1 MDGGEARPS
10 AFPPE
15 LDVAGEVDG
24 VSGAGGVTA
33 EDEANENDL
42 LREEFRARALSEEPR
57 ASVCRKGAA
66 GRGQKRNPPDVG
78 GAIRV
83 GRGTSRRGQ

>member
-1 MDGGEARPS
+1 VAYVEASAVDGGEARPS
-10 AFPPE
+10 AFPP
-15 LDVAGEVDG
+15 VD
-24 VSGAGGVTA
+24 GAGGVTA
-33 EDEANENDL
+33 EVEADEKDP
-42 LREEFRARALSEEPR
+42 LREEFQAGALSEEPR

-66 GRGQKRNPPDVG
+66 GRGQKRNALDAG